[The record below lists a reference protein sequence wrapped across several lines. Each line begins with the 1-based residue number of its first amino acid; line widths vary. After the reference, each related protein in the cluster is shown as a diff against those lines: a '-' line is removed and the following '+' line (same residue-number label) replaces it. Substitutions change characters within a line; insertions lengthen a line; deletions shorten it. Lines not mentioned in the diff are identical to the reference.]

1 MSNHPGRN
9 DPCPCGSGKKYKL
22 CCALKGDRLSL
33 ATRVWFALIGL
44 MLLIGAWLVLTQVD
58 LR

>member
-9 DPCPCGSGKKYKL
+9 ASCPCGSGKKYKH
-22 CCALKGDRLSL
+22 CCALTQGRLTIG
-33 ATRVWFALIGL
+33 TRVWFALIGL
-44 MLLIGAWLVLTQVD
+44 MLLIGAWFALTTVN

>member
-1 MSNHPGRN
+1 MTQRIGRN
-9 DPCPCGSGKKYKL
+9 DPCNCGSGKKYKH
-22 CCALKGDRLSL
+22 CCAQKGDRLSA

-44 MLLIGAWLVLTQVD
+44 MLLVGAWVAFTTLD